1 MRRRGVRLLIG
12 RAALALL
19 VPALVVEL
27 LLQIAAFWVANAV
40 PRAAVVPDSASS
52 RTVLCVGD
60 SYTFG
65 IGASDADH
73 AYPARLAAAL
83 EERSGESWSVQNG
96 GWPGRNSRDVLRELP
111 EQLDRFAPGWVC
123 ILVGTNDGWSRPDAA
138 LRESWFEE
146 AAGTGFRLEWRTPRL
161 AALVWNGWR
170 ERRRAAALAP
180 HDVSAA
186 ERATAP
192 RVLEAELIGSWQIGA
207 RIARFE
213 GDGRCYWEERERR
226 FAIDGERL
234 CIVADE
240 AAPEVTATW
249 RVLRG
254 RLHLRIAGAAEE
266 SMHLPPRR
274 RRSAVDSQVAAALAA
289 GDRSAAQARVAELR
303 SAATESPASAA
314 RCLAAQIAVE
324 RGAPSVALA
333 RELLA
338 RFPDSVELLAQ
349 LAEQAQQ
356 IGDEAAALDTVE
368 RALALAPADE
378 PLLQAD
384 LHRTRTLTLRHRAPR
399 EAVRSIAES
408 YRLDGDRT
416 RAAAALRAQR
426 EAQESGGSGEP
437 REWADLP
444 AEVVARL
451 ELLERGMPQL
461 GAEATSG
468 TSDEAAIGAT
478 LESHL
483 RQAIALCRSRG
494 ATPVLLSYPFRDR
507 HQARVFARFSADAE
521 LRRVALHI
529 EFERL
534 LGHRSREELFVP
546 DGHCNDAG
554 YEVIARLVSD
564 ALLR

>member
-19 VPALVVEL
+19 VPAFVVEL
-27 LLQIAAFWVANAV
+27 LLQIAAFWVANAA
-40 PRAAVVPDSASS
+40 PRAIVVPAAASS

-73 AYPARLAAAL
+73 AYPARLAGAL
-83 EERSGESWSVQNG
+83 EERDGEAWSVQNG

-123 ILVGTNDGWSRPDAA
+123 ILVGTNDGWSRPDGA

-170 ERRRAAALAP
+170 ERRRVSAFAPPDAL
-180 HDVSAA
+180 AA
-186 ERATAP
+186 ERAAAP
-192 RVLEAELIGSWQIGA
+192 SDRAPALIGSWQIDG
-207 RIARFE
+207 RIARFD
-213 GDGRCYWEERERR
+213 GDGRCYWKERERR
-226 FAIDGERL
+226 FSIDGERL

-240 AAPEVTATW
+240 AGPEVAATW
-249 RVLRG
+249 RVERG
-254 RLHLRIAGAAEE
+254 RLHLRLRGGAKEGAYP
-266 SMHLPPRR
+266 PPRR
-274 RRSAVDSQVAAALAA
+274 RRSAVDPQVAAALATGGRA
-289 GDRSAAQARVAELR
+289 AAQARLAELR
-303 SAATESPASAA
+303 AAATESPAAA
-314 RCLAAQIAVE
+314 ASCLAAQIAVE
-324 RGAPSVALA
+324 RGVPSVALA
-333 RELLA
+333 RELLV
-338 RFPDSVELLAQ
+338 RFPDAVELLAQ

-356 IGDEAAALDTVE
+356 IGDEAAALEAVE
-368 RALALAPADE
+368 RALALAPAVE
-378 PLLQAD
+378 PLLRAD
-384 LHRTRTLTLRHRAPR
+384 LHRARALTLRRSEPR
-399 EAVRSIAES
+399 EALQSISES
-408 YRLDGDRT
+408 YRLDGDRA

-437 REWADLP
+437 RGWADLP
-444 AEVVARL
+444 AEVVGRL
-451 ELLERGMPQL
+451 ELLERGAPQP
-461 GAEATSG
+461 GDEASATS
-468 TSDEAAIGAT
+468 SDEAAVGAT

-507 HQARVFARFSADAE
+507 HQARVFAHFSADAA
-521 LRRVALHI
+521 LRRVALHV
-529 EFERL
+529 EFEQL
-534 LGHRSREELFVP
+534 LDHCTREELFVA

-554 YEVIARLVSD
+554 YAVIATVVAD